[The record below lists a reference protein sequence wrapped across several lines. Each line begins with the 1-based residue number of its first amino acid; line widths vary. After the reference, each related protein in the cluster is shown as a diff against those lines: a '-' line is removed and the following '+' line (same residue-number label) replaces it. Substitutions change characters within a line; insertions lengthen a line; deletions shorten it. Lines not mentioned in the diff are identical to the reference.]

1 MERYGITM
9 HKSKVELQRCFIS
22 SIDATKDFVDYNEY
36 IMDIEGELC
45 QYIMQLFTHN
55 YDSIAAKKCSFDDD
69 SFLAGILPENAEGFD
84 AFVDVITDE
93 MHTLIGKTV
102 DLQSGSGL
110 FVWALVEEQPV
121 IAFFKLN
128 YQSRFSCVVEDDG
141 SVSWKKTMRL
151 LPTSAQ
157 KEYDFFFI
165 NIYEKKAW
173 MSDYKCHLDGKV
185 INYMADEIL
194 KIELTPSEKEMVS
207 VIETA
212 VLDTI
217 KECYKKEAPQ
227 KVFEYRQS
235 LASEVQ
241 DYGNIS
247 AVNMERTV
255 FADNEEAKEVYREK
269 MEELQI
275 PKKPIEVGKK
285 TQRKLNKK
293 QKIVTENGIEIL
305 VPIEYLEDKEV
316 FEYRQEE
323 TGSVSIV
330 IKDVKGNLK

>member
-1 MERYGITM
+1 MNR
-9 HKSKVELQRCFIS
+9 SKVELSRCFIS
-22 SIDATKDFVDYNEY
+22 SIDATKAFVDYNEY

-45 QYIMQLFTHN
+45 QYILQLFVHN
-55 YDSIAAKKCSFDDD
+55 YENVSAKKCSYSED
-69 SFLAGILPENAEGFD
+69 SFLAGIIPENEAGFD
-84 AFVDVITDE
+84 AFVDVVTDE

-102 DLQSGSGL
+102 DLPSGSGL
-110 FVWALVEEQPV
+110 FLWATVEEQPI

-128 YQSRFSCVVEDDG
+128 FQSRFSCAVNEDG
-141 SVSWKKTMRL
+141 KVSWQKTMRL
-151 LPTSAQ
+151 LPSHTQ

-165 NIYEKKAW
+165 NIYERKVW